1 LSGLERQP
9 HAAALGS
16 WTTAQ
21 NLLHVAAADLFAPY
35 ESKKDVTR
43 YVTILA
49 KWPGKS
55 PRLPITEP
63 ASNQWQVKIIA
74 ITGCFVMSLHR
85 RAGRKLIYLNEVVD
99 RMFNIQSTTRN
110 WNTIQAI
117 VKALTRA

>member
-63 ASNQWQVKIIA
+63 ASNQWQVKFIA
-74 ITGCFVMSLHR
+74 HFGRFLCSWHR
-85 RAGRKLIYLNEVVD
+85 REGKRLIYPNEVVEKHLKVEA
-99 RMFNIQSTTRN
+99 TTRN
-110 WNTIQAI
+110 WNTIEAVCGI
-117 VKALTRA
+117 LKRL